1 MPVGNRERDIE
12 DGQARTHL
20 VVAHRAGGTAWMRWK
35 WQKATTTVHSMALL
49 VDRYGDGLPT
59 DDVLLSSHHCSSQPI
74 GPSSRLRPWVQS
86 TRGGD
91 RDQVEPRRR

>member
-20 VVAHRAGGTAWMRWK
+20 VVAHRAGGTAWMRWM

-49 VDRYGDGLPT
+49 VDRYVMACRQMT
-59 DDVLLSSHHCSSQPI
+59 SCSVLTTAARNRS
-74 GPSSRLRPWVQS
+74 GRLRV
-86 TRGGD
+86 
-91 RDQVEPRRR
+91 